1 MPNQELA
8 KLLEEAVTNILENRP
23 AGSAP
28 SKEEDPYMN
37 IAEVAAYTRLAK
49 QTIYQKTSART
60 IPHYKRGS
68 RIIFR
73 KSEVDQW
80 LQAGKV
86 VTSIPRRC

>member
-1 MPNQELA
+1 MPNQELV
-8 KLLEEAVTNILENRP
+8 KWLEGAISNLLENRP
-23 AGSAP
+23 TRSAP

-49 QTIYQKTSART
+49 QTIYQKTSTRT
-60 IPHYKRGS
+60 IPHRKIGS
-68 RIIFR
+68 RLIFR